1 MALQKMSTKAHTMM
15 HRLTQREGA
24 MHRQVSRHTEW
35 LALGLS
41 PENCSFITR
50 VNRHTH
56 TDRCT
61 KGFPDAV
68 TAVRPVKQ
76 QHV

>member
-1 MALQKMSTKAHTMM
+1 MQKMITKAHTMI
-15 HRLTQREGA
+15 HRLTQREEREGV

-56 TDRCT
+56 TDVQRA
-61 KGFPDAV
+61 FPML
-68 TAVRPVKQ
+68 
-76 QHV
+76 